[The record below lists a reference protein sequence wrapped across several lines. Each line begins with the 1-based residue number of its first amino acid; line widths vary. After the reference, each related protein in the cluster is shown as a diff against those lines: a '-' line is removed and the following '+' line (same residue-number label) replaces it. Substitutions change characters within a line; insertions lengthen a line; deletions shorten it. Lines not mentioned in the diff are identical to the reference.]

1 MTRNG
6 ERLRSRSGERTITT
20 SGDGP
25 MGVLSVPAPR
35 TVRLHH
41 RGMGRPPAARIAAR

>member
-25 MGVLSVPAPR
+25 MGVLFVPAPR
-35 TVRLHH
+35 TARLHH
-41 RGMGRPPAARIAAR
+41 RDAGRPRAGRFAA